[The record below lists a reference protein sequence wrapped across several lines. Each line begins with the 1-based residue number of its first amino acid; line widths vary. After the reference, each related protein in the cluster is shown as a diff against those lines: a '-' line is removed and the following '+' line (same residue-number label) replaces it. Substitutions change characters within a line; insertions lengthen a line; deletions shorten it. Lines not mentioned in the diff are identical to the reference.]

1 MVKQLAPG
9 SLDRLIRPKSIAV
22 FGGKEAGRVVEQSRK
37 MGYKGDIW
45 PVHPTKDDVHGYKCY
60 RSVADLPA
68 APDAAFV
75 GVNRGLTIDIMRQLS
90 ERGAGGAICYAS
102 GFSEAVKELPDGDEL
117 QAKLV
122 EAAGDMAVVGP
133 NCYGFINM
141 LDGALLWPDQ
151 HGMVRTERGV
161 AVLTQSSNIACNISM
176 QMRGLPLAYLMTAG
190 NQAQTGLSALAV
202 AALEDPRV
210 TAVGL
215 HIEGFDD
222 LETLE
227 LLGRRARE
235 LKKPVVALKMGKSE
249 AAQKATVSHTASL
262 AGNDTVSGAVLERL
276 GIGRVKSLPEL
287 LETLKLL
294 HVVGTLESNAIS
306 SMSCSGGEASLIA
319 DSAVG
324 RNVDFRDLK
333 PEQYQP
339 LRDTLGAM
347 VTISNPLDYHT
358 FVWGN
363 GEKQALAFSTMMQ
376 GGYALNLVILDFP
389 RSDRCDPV
397 DWMTTVNA
405 VIAAHKA
412 TGANAGI
419 VASMGENLP
428 EDVATTLVENGVVP
442 FMGIDE
448 ALAAAETAA
457 AIAVAWAKPSQEPLL
472 KSELIDGDSITL
484 TEADAKAELA
494 AAGMPVPKG
503 WIAET
508 PEEAARGA
516 EMIGFPVA
524 LKGLGVAHK
533 TEAGAVKLNLATP
546 DAVQQAAE
554 TMKDVASGFLVE
566 KMVGRPVAEIIVG
579 AMRDPVA
586 GPVLTVGAGGIL
598 VELLDDAALLTLPT
612 TPDNIRSAI
621 AGLKVSKLLGGYRG
635 QTKGDIDA
643 LVAAVASAADYV
655 VSNASNIEELD
666 INPVMVLPEGQGVV
680 AADALI
686 RRRRKAS

>member
-1 MVKQLAPG
+1 MRMKTLSPN
-9 SLDRLIRPKSIAV
+9 SLNRLIRPKSITV
-22 FGGKEAGRVVEQSRK
+22 VGGKEAGRVVEQCKK
-37 MGYKGDIW
+37 MGYRGDIW
-45 PVHPTKDDVHGYKCY
+45 PIHPTKDDVHGCKCY
-60 RSVADLPA
+60 RSVAELPG

-75 GVNRGLTIDIMRQLS
+75 GVNRNLTIEIMRQLR
-90 ERGAGGAICYAS
+90 EKGTGGAICYAS

-117 QAKLV
+117 QARLV

-210 TAVGL
+210 TAIGL

-227 LLGRRARE
+227 FLGKRARE
-235 LKKPVVALKMGKSE
+235 LKKPVVALKMGKSD

-262 AGNDTVSGAVLERL
+262 AGNDKVSGAVLDRL
-276 GIGRVKSLPEL
+276 GIGRVASLPEL

-294 HVVGTLESNAIS
+294 HVVGTLATNQVS

-324 RNVDFRDLK
+324 RKVDFRDLK
-333 PEQYQP
+333 PEQLP
-339 LRDTLGAM
+339 VLRETLGQM
-347 VTISNPLDYHT
+347 VTLSNPLDYHT

-363 GEKQALAFSTMMQ
+363 GEKQTTAFSTMMQ
-376 GGYALNLVILDFP
+376 GGYALNMIILDFP
-389 RSDRCDPV
+389 RSDRCDPA

-405 VIAAHKA
+405 IVAAHKA
-412 TGANAGI
+412 TGANAAV

-428 EDVATTLVENGVVP
+428 EDVAFTLVENGVVP

-448 ALAAAETAA
+448 ALAAVEVAHFIHQAWTAPA
-457 AIAVAWAKPSQEPLL
+457 PAPLL
-472 KSELIDGDSITL
+472 KTEASRGEATTL
-484 TEADAKAELA
+484 TEYQSKEALKPFGL
-494 AAGMPVPKG
+494 PVPVGKLVAT
-503 WIAET
+503 AEDAGR
-508 PEEAARGA
+508 AAT
-516 EMIGFPVA
+516 EIGFPVA
-524 LKGLGVAHK
+524 LKGSGVAHK
-533 TEAGAVKLNLATP
+533 TEAGAVRLNLGSETE
-546 DAVQQAAE
+546 VIEAA
-554 TMKDVASGFLVE
+554 MAMAGVANGFLVE
-566 KMVGRPVAEIIVG
+566 KMAAKPVAELIVG
-579 AMRDPVA
+579 ALRDPVA

-598 VELLDDAALLTLPT
+598 VELMDDSAVITLPT
-612 TPDNIRSAI
+612 TKEVIRKAI
-621 AGLKVSKLLGGYRG
+621 DGFKIARLLDGYRG
-635 QTKGDIDA
+635 QAKGDIAA
-643 LVAAVASAADYV
+643 LVDAVFAAADFV
-655 VSNASNIEELD
+655 AAKAADIEELD
-666 INPVMVLPEGQGVV
+666 INPLMVLPEGQGVV
-680 AADALI
+680 AADALV
-686 RRRRKAS
+686 RMR

>member
-1 MVKQLAPG
+1 MKTLSPN
-9 SLDRLIRPKSIAV
+9 SLSRLIRPKSIAV
-22 FGGKEAGRVVEQSRK
+22 FGGKEAGRVVEQCKK
-37 MGYKGDIW
+37 MGYKGEIW
-45 PVHPTKDDVHGYKCY
+45 PVHPTKDEVHGYRTY

-75 GVNRGLTIDIMRQLS
+75 GVNRNLTIEIMRQLR
-90 ERGAGGAICYAS
+90 EKGAGGAICYAS
-102 GFSEAVKELPDGDEL
+102 GFSEAVAELHDGHEL
-117 QAKLV
+117 QAQLV

-222 LETLE
+222 IETLE

-262 AGNDTVSGAVLERL
+262 AGNDKVSGAVLERL
-276 GIGRVKSLPEL
+276 GIGRVASLPEL
-287 LETLKLL
+287 LESLKLL
-294 HVVGTLESNAIS
+294 HVVGPLATNAVS

-324 RNVDFRDLK
+324 RKVDFRDLK
-333 PEQYQP
+333 PEQLSV
-339 LRDTLGAM
+339 LRETLGQM
-347 VTISNPLDYHT
+347 VTLSNPLDYHT

-363 GEKQALAFSTMMQ
+363 GEKQTTAFSTMMQ
-376 GGYALNLVILDFP
+376 GDYALNMVILDFP
-389 RSDRCDPV
+389 RSDRCDPA

-412 TGANAGI
+412 TGANAAI

-428 EDVATTLVENGVVP
+428 ESVADTLVAHGVVP

-448 ALAAAETAA
+448 ALAAVE
-457 AIAVAWAKPSQEPLL
+457 VAHFVHQAWSGPAPAPLL
-472 KSELIDGDSITL
+472 KAAASEGEAVTL
-484 TEADAKAELA
+484 TEYESKEAVKPFGL
-494 AAGMPVPKG
+494 PVPAG
-503 WIAET
+503 RLTAT
-508 PEEAARGA
+508 VEEAAKAAA
-516 EMIGFPVA
+516 EIGFPVA
-524 LKGLGVAHK
+524 LKGSGVAHK
-533 TEAGAVKLNLATP
+533 TEAGAVKLNLRSEAEVL
-546 DAVQQAAE
+546 DAAKA
-554 TMKDVASGFLVE
+554 MAGVAQGYLIE
-566 KMVGRPVAEIIVG
+566 KMAAKPVAELIIG
-579 AMRDPVA
+579 ALRDPVT
-586 GPVLTVGAGGIL
+586 GPVLTIGAGGIL
-598 VELLDDAALLTLPT
+598 VELMDDSAIITLPT
-612 TPDNIRSAI
+612 TKADIAKAI
-621 AGLKVSKLLGGYRG
+621 DGLKIMKLLNGYRG
-635 QTKGDIDA
+635 QARGDVAA
-643 LVAAVASAADYV
+643 LVDAVHAAGEFVIAKAAD
-655 VSNASNIEELD
+655 IEELD
-666 INPVMVLPEGQGVV
+666 INPLMVLPEGQGVV
-680 AADALI
+680 AADALV
-686 RRRRKAS
+686 RMRK

>member
-1 MVKQLAPG
+1 MKTLSPNAL
-9 SLDRLIRPKSIAV
+9 SRLIRPKSIAV
-22 FGGKEAGRVVEQSRK
+22 FGGKEAGRVVEQCKK
-37 MGYKGDIW
+37 MGYAGEIW
-45 PVHPTKDDVHGYKCY
+45 PVHPSKDKVHGYRTY

-75 GVNRGLTIDIMRQLS
+75 GVNRNLTIEIMRQL
-90 ERGAGGAICYAS
+90 RDKGAGGAICYAS
-102 GFSEAVKELPDGDEL
+102 GFSEAVAELADGHDL
-117 QAKLV
+117 QAQLV

-151 HGMVRTERGV
+151 HGMIRTDKGV

-222 LETLE
+222 IETLE

-262 AGNDTVSGAVLERL
+262 AGNDKVSGAVLARL
-276 GIGRVKSLPEL
+276 GIGRVDSLPAL

-294 HVVGTLESNAIS
+294 HVCGPLATNELS

-324 RNVDFRDLK
+324 RNVAFRDLK
-333 PEQYQP
+333 PDQIP
-339 LRDTLGAM
+339 VLRETLGQM
-347 VTISNPLDYHT
+347 VTLSNPLDYHT

-363 GEKQALAFSTMMQ
+363 GEKQARAFSEMMK

-389 RSDRCDPV
+389 RADRCDPA
-397 DWMTTVNA
+397 DWITTVDA
-405 VIAAHKA
+405 IIAAKTA
-412 TGANAGI
+412 TGANAGV

-428 EDVATTLVENGVVP
+428 ETVAFRLLDHGVVP

-448 ALAAAETAA
+448 ALVAAETAH
-457 AIAVAWAKPSQEPLL
+457 AIHRAWSAPAPAPLL
-472 KSELIDGDSITL
+472 QTAPSVGEAVTLSEHDSKQAVKPFGL
-484 TEADAKAELA
+484 
-494 AAGMPVPKG
+494 PVPEG
-503 WIAET
+503 RHVATAEG
-508 PEEAARGA
+508 AATA
-516 EMIGFPVA
+516 ATEIGFPVA
-524 LKGLGVAHK
+524 LKGSGVAHK
-533 TEAGAVKLNLATP
+533 TEAGAVKLNLKSEAE
-546 DAVQQAAE
+546 VLEAANAMAGVAKGYLVE
-554 TMKDVASGFLVE
+554 TMAS
-566 KMVGRPVAEIIVG
+566 KPVAELIVG
-579 AMRDPVA
+579 ALRDPVA
-586 GPVLTVGAGGIL
+586 GPVLTIGAGGIL
-598 VELLDDAALLTLPT
+598 VELMDDSAVITLPT
-612 TPDNIRSAI
+612 TKADIRKAI
-621 AGLKVSKLLGGYRG
+621 EGLKITKLLNGYRG
-635 QTKGDIDA
+635 QAKGDIAA
-643 LVAAVASAADYV
+643 LVDAVAAAGEFVIAKSAD
-655 VSNASNIEELD
+655 IEELD
-666 INPVMVLPEGQGVV
+666 INPLMVLPEGQGVV
-680 AADALI
+680 AADALV
-686 RRRRKAS
+686 RMRVK

>member
-1 MVKQLAPG
+1 MKTLSPN
-9 SLDRLIRPKSIAV
+9 SLNRLIRPKSIAV
-22 FGGKEAGRVVEQSRK
+22 FGGKEAGRVVEQCRK
-37 MGYKGDIW
+37 MGYRGDIW
-45 PVHPTKDDVHGYKCY
+45 PVHPTKDDVHGYRCY

-75 GVNRGLTIDIMRQLS
+75 GVNRNLTIDIMRQL
-90 ERGAGGAICYAS
+90 RDKGAGGAICYAS

-151 HGMVRTERGV
+151 HGMIRAERGV
-161 AVLTQSSNIACNISM
+161 AVLTQSSNIACNVSM

-210 TAVGL
+210 TAIGL

-262 AGNDTVSGAVLERL
+262 AGNDRVSGAVLERL
-276 GIGRVKSLPEL
+276 GIGRVASLPEL

-294 HVVGTLESNAIS
+294 HTVGTLPTNEIS

-319 DSAVG
+319 DSGVG
-324 RNVDFRDLK
+324 RKVDFRDLK
-333 PEQYQP
+333 PEQLP
-339 LRDTLGAM
+339 ILRETLGQM
-347 VTISNPLDYHT
+347 VTLSNPLDYHT

-363 GEKQALAFSTMMQ
+363 GDKQTTAFSTMMQ
-376 GGYALNLVILDFP
+376 GGYALNMIILDFP
-389 RSDRCDPV
+389 RGDRCDPA

-405 VIAAHKA
+405 VIASHKA
-412 TGANAGI
+412 TGANAAV

-428 EDVATTLVENGVVP
+428 EGVAQTLVENGVVP

-448 ALAAAETAA
+448 ALAAVEVAHFIHQAWAAPAAAALLKTAA
-457 AIAVAWAKPSQEPLL
+457 SDGEAV
-472 KSELIDGDSITL
+472 TL
-484 TEADAKAELA
+484 TEHESKQALKPFGLPVPAGKLVATAEA
-494 AAGMPVPKG
+494 AA
-503 WIAET
+503 
-508 PEEAARGA
+508 EAAV
-516 EMIGFPVA
+516 EIGFPVA
-524 LKGLGVAHK
+524 LKGSGVAHK
-533 TEAGAVKLNLATP
+533 TEAGAVKLNLKTEAE
-546 DAVQQAAE
+546 VIEAAK
-554 TMKDVASGFLVE
+554 TMSGVANGFLVE
-566 KMVGRPVAEIIVG
+566 KMAAKPVAELIVG
-579 AMRDPVA
+579 ALRDPVA

-598 VELLDDAALLTLPT
+598 VELMDDSAIISLPT
-612 TPDNIRSAI
+612 TKEAIRKAI
-621 AGLKVSKLLGGYRG
+621 DGLKITKLLNGYRG
-635 QTKGDIDA
+635 QAKGDVAA
-643 LVAAVASAADYV
+643 LVDAVAAAADFV
-655 VSNASNIEELD
+655 AAKAADIEELD
-666 INPVMVLPEGQGVV
+666 INPLMVLPEGQGVV
-680 AADALI
+680 AADALVRI
-686 RRRRKAS
+686 RK

>member
-1 MVKQLAPG
+1 MKTLSPN
-9 SLDRLIRPKSIAV
+9 SLSRLIRPKSIAT
-22 FGGKEAGRVVEQSRK
+22 FGGKEAGRVVEQCRK
-37 MGYKGDIW
+37 MGYTGEIW
-45 PVHPTKDDVHGYKCY
+45 PVHPTKDEVHGYQCY

-75 GVNRGLTIDIMRQLS
+75 GVNRNLTIEIMRQL
-90 ERGAGGAICYAS
+90 RDKGAGGAICYAS
-102 GFSEAVKELPDGDEL
+102 GFSEAVAELADGHDL
-117 QAKLV
+117 QAQLV

-151 HGMVRTERGV
+151 HGMIRTERGV

-210 TAVGL
+210 TAIGL

-222 LETLE
+222 IETLE

-262 AGNDTVSGAVLERL
+262 AGNDKVSGAVLERL
-276 GIGRVKSLPEL
+276 GIGRVDSLPAL

-294 HVVGTLESNAIS
+294 HVSGPLASNEIS

-324 RNVDFRDLK
+324 RKVVFRDLK
-333 PEQYQP
+333 AEQLP
-339 LRDTLGAM
+339 ALRETLGQM
-347 VTISNPLDYHT
+347 VTLSNPLDYHT

-363 GEKQALAFSTMMQ
+363 GEKQTTAFTTMMQ
-376 GGYALNLVILDFP
+376 GDYALNLVILDFP

-412 TGANAGI
+412 TGANAGV

-428 EDVATTLVENGVVP
+428 EDVALKLVESGVTP
-442 FMGIDE
+442 FMGINE
-448 ALAAAETAA
+448 ALVAAETAH
-457 AIAVAWAKPSQEPLL
+457 AIHLAWAAPAPAPLL
-472 KSELIDGDSITL
+472 KAAVSEGEAVTL
-484 TEADAKAELA
+484 SEYESKQAIKPFGL
-494 AAGMPVPKG
+494 PVPDG
-503 WIAET
+503 RLVAT
-508 PEEAARGA
+508 PAEAARAAA
-516 EMIGFPVA
+516 EIGYPVA
-524 LKGLGVAHK
+524 LKGSGVAHK
-533 TEAGAVKLNLATP
+533 TEAGAVKLSLKSEAEVLDAAT
-546 DAVQQAAE
+546 AMAG
-554 TMKDVASGFLVE
+554 VARGFLVE
-566 KMVGRPVAEIIVG
+566 KMAARPVAELIIG
-579 AMRDPVA
+579 ALRDPVT
-586 GPVLTVGAGGIL
+586 GPVLTIGAGGIL
-598 VELLDDAALLTLPT
+598 VELMDDSAIITLPT
-612 TPDNIRSAI
+612 TRADIEKAI
-621 AGLKVSKLLGGYRG
+621 GGLKITKLLNGYRG
-635 QTKGDIDA
+635 QPKGDMLA
-643 LVAAVASAADYV
+643 LVDAVYAAGAFVIAKAAD
-655 VSNASNIEELD
+655 IEELD
-666 INPVMVLPEGQGVV
+666 INPLMVLPEGQGVV
-680 AADALI
+680 AADALV
-686 RRRRKAS
+686 RMRT

>member
-1 MVKQLAPG
+1 MKTLSPN
-9 SLDRLIRPKSIAV
+9 SLSRLIRPKSIAV
-22 FGGKEAGRVVEQSRK
+22 FGGKEAGRVVEQSKK
-37 MGYKGDIW
+37 MGYMGEIW
-45 PVHPTKDDVHGYKCY
+45 PVHPTKDEVHGYRCY

-75 GVNRGLTIDIMRQLS
+75 GVNRNLTIEIMRQL
-90 ERGAGGAICYAS
+90 RDKGAGGAICYAS
-102 GFSEAVKELPDGDEL
+102 GFSEAVAELADGHDL

-151 HGMVRTERGV
+151 HGMVRAEKGV

-227 LLGRRARE
+227 LLGKRARE

-262 AGNDTVSGAVLERL
+262 AGNDKVSGAVLERL
-276 GIGRVKSLPEL
+276 GIGRVNSLPAL

-294 HVVGTLESNAIS
+294 HLVGPLATNEIS

-324 RNVDFRDLK
+324 LDVHFRDLK
-333 PEQYQP
+333 PEQLP
-339 LRDTLGAM
+339 VLRQTLGQM
-347 VTISNPLDYHT
+347 VTLSNPLDYHT

-363 GEKQALAFSTMMQ
+363 GEKQTVAFSEMMR

-389 RSDRCDPV
+389 RSDRCDPA
-397 DWMTTVNA
+397 DWMTTVEA
-405 VIAAHKA
+405 VIAAKKA
-412 TGANAGI
+412 TGENAGI

-428 EDVATTLVENGVVP
+428 ENVAERLVESGVVP

-448 ALAAAETAA
+448 ALVAAQTAH
-457 AIAVAWAKPSQEPLL
+457 AIARAWARPEPLPLL
-472 KSELIDGDSITL
+472 KSEAKEGETQTL
-484 TEADAKAELA
+484 SEFQSKDILKDYGL
-494 AAGMPVPKG
+494 PVPKG
-503 WIAET
+503 RLVASVDEAV
-508 PEEAARGA
+508 EAAV
-516 EMIGFPVA
+516 EIGFPVV
-524 LKGLGVAHK
+524 LKGSGIAHK
-533 TEAGAVKLNLATP
+533 TEAGAVRLNLASA
-546 DAVQQAAE
+546 DAVRAAH
-554 TMKDVASGFLVE
+554 ASMADIADEFLIE
-566 KMVGRPVAEIIVG
+566 KMASRPVAELIIG
-579 AMRDPVA
+579 ALRDPVT
-586 GPVLTVGAGGIL
+586 GPVLTAGAGGIL
-598 VELLDDAALLTLPT
+598 VELMDDSAVITLPASKA
-612 TPDNIRSAI
+612 DIEEAL
-621 AGLKVSKLLGGYRG
+621 AGLKVDRKSTRLNSSHRLTSRMPS
-635 QTKGDIDA
+635 
-643 LVAAVASAADYV
+643 SA
-655 VSNASNIEELD
+655 
-666 INPVMVLPEGQGVV
+666 
-680 AADALI
+680 
-686 RRRRKAS
+686 

>member
-1 MVKQLAPG
+1 MKILSPN
-9 SLDRLIRPKSIAV
+9 SLNRLIRPRSIAV
-22 FGGKEAGRVVEQSRK
+22 FGGKEAGRVVEQCKK
-37 MGYKGDIW
+37 MGYTGEIW
-45 PVHPTKDDVHGYKCY
+45 PVHPSKDEVHGYRCY

-75 GVNRGLTIDIMRQLS
+75 GVNRNLTIDIMRELR
-90 ERGAGGAICYAS
+90 EKGAGGAICYAS
-102 GFSEAVKELPDGDEL
+102 GFSEAVKELPDGHEL

-122 EAAGDMAVVGP
+122 EAAGNMAVVGP

-227 LLGRRARE
+227 LLGQRSRE

-262 AGNDTVSGAVLERL
+262 AGNDKVSGAVLERL
-276 GIGRVKSLPEL
+276 GIGRVASLPEM

-294 HVVGTLESNAIS
+294 HVVGTLPTNEIS

-324 RNVDFRDLK
+324 RKVNFRDLK
-333 PEQYQP
+333 PEQLP
-339 LRDTLGAM
+339 VLRETLGQM
-347 VTISNPLDYHT
+347 VTLSNPLDYHT

-363 GEKQALAFSTMMQ
+363 GEKQTTAFSTMMR
-376 GGYALNLVILDFP
+376 GDYALNMIILDFP
-389 RSDRCDPV
+389 RSDRCDPA

-405 VIAAHKA
+405 IVVAHKA
-412 TGANAGI
+412 TGANAAV

-428 EDVATTLVENGVVP
+428 EDVATQLVADGVVP

-448 ALAAAETAA
+448 ALAAIEVAHF
-457 AIAVAWAKPSQEPLL
+457 IHQAWAAPAPAPLL
-472 KSELIDGDSITL
+472 KVAT
-484 TEADAKAELA
+484 
-494 AAGMPVPKG
+494 AAGEAKTLSEHESKQALKPFGLPVPKG
-503 WIAET
+503 RLVT
-508 PEEAARGA
+508 SPEEAAKAAA
-516 EMIGFPVA
+516 EIGFPVA
-524 LKGLGVAHK
+524 VKGSGVAHK
-533 TEAGAVKLNLATP
+533 TEAGAVKLNLKTEAEV
-546 DAVQQAAE
+546 AEAAKA
-554 TMKDVASGFLVE
+554 MAGVAQEFLVE
-566 KMVGRPVAEIIVG
+566 RMAAKPVAELIAG
-579 AMRDPVA
+579 ALRDPVA

-598 VELLDDAALLTLPT
+598 VELMDDSAVITLPT
-612 TPDNIRSAI
+612 TKEAIREAI
-621 AGLKVSKLLGGYRG
+621 EGLKISKLLNGYRG
-635 QTKGDIDA
+635 QAKGDIAA
-643 LVAAVASAADYV
+643 LVDAVAAAGDFV
-655 VSNASNIEELD
+655 AAHAAKIEELD
-666 INPVMVLPEGQGVV
+666 INPLMVLPEGQGVV
-680 AADALI
+680 AADALV
-686 RRRRKAS
+686 RMRP